1 MSERLSLDQARSVR
15 EILVVI
21 RPARTEDE
29 APLLQMF
36 DEAVAWLVERGQSE
50 QWGSE
55 PWSQAEKG
63 RCAVRSFVEGGG
75 LYMLE
80 LDGALVGALEVG
92 QHPEYVQ
99 ALDVP
104 ELYIRL
110 VITSRRFS
118 GKKIGDRLIDEAL
131 DIARRQGA
139 AVVRV
144 DCWAGAAS
152 LVAWYESQG
161 FTRSGTFTIDGWRGQ
176 VLARSL

>member
-1 MSERLSLDQARSVR
+1 MNE
-15 EILVVI
+15 VVHPAGRGGHGEHLI
-21 RPARTEDE
+21 RPARAEDE
-29 APLLQMF
+29 APLLAMF
-36 DEAVAWLVERGQSE
+36 DEAVAWLVERGQSD

-63 RCAVRSFVEGGG
+63 RQAVRSLVQGGG

-80 LDGALVGALEVG
+80 RDGVLVGAMAVG
-92 QHPEYVQ
+92 QRAEHVE

-110 VITSRRFS
+110 VLTSRRFS
-118 GKKIGDRLIDEAL
+118 GNKFGDRLIEEAL
-131 DIARRQGA
+131 DLARRRDA

-144 DCWAGAAS
+144 DCWAGAPS

-161 FTRSGTFTIDGWRGQ
+161 FTRSDTFTIDGWTGQ
-176 VLARSL
+176 VFARPV

>member
-1 MSERLSLDQARSVR
+1 MNEAQDLAGPDGYGKPW
-15 EILVVI
+15 I
-21 RPARTEDE
+21 RPARAGDE
-29 APLLQMF
+29 GPLLGMF

-63 RCAVRSFVEGGG
+63 RRAVRSLVQHGG
-75 LYMLE
+75 LQMLE
-80 LDGALVGALEVG
+80 RDGMVIGALEVG
-92 QHPEYVQ
+92 ERFEHAK

-110 VITSRRFS
+110 VLTSRRFS
-118 GKKIGDRLIDEAL
+118 GNKLGDLLIEEAL
-131 DIARRQGA
+131 NLARRQGA

-144 DCWAGAAS
+144 DCWAGAPS

-161 FTRSGTFTIDGWRGQ
+161 FTRSGTFTIDGWNGQ
-176 VLARSL
+176 VMARIV